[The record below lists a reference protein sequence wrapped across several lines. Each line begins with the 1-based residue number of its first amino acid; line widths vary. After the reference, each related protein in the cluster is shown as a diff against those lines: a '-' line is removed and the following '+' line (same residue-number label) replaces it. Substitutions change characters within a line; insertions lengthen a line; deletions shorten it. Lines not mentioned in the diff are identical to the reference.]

1 MLSAVIEYMVE
12 FRVLNMTDK
21 LTQLDLSIERIVLL
35 DLSFEAPMG
44 QDVFTR
50 EWQPDYK
57 IKLRLRSR
65 DLPDEQWE
73 VVLLATVTASL
84 DDSVAFLIEAEQAGV
99 FSVDA
104 TDPEAIR
111 RVLSVEAPKLIF
123 PYLREAVDGI
133 AVKGGFPAVR
143 MQSADFDAWYDSA
156 LQAERASGDGAATT
170 GQPDTDH

>member
-1 MLSAVIEYMVE
+1 
-12 FRVLNMTDK
+12 MTDK
-21 LTQLDLSIERIVLL
+21 LTQLDLGIVRTVLL

-44 QDVFTR
+44 QDVFTK

-57 IKLRLRSR
+57 IKLQLRSR
-65 DLPDEQWE
+65 DLPDKQWE

-84 DDSVAFLIEAEQAGV
+84 DDNVAFLIEAEQAGV

-111 RVLSVEAPKLIF
+111 RVLSVEGAKLIF

-133 AVKGGFPAVR
+133 AVKGGFPAVC
-143 MQSADFDAWYDSA
+143 MQPADFEAWYESA
-156 LQAERASGDGAATT
+156 IQAERASGDGAAATE
-170 GQPDTDH
+170 QPDTAH

>member
-73 VVLLATVTASL
+73 VV
-84 DDSVAFLIEAEQAGV
+84 
-99 FSVDA
+99 
-104 TDPEAIR
+104 
-111 RVLSVEAPKLIF
+111 
-123 PYLREAVDGI
+123 
-133 AVKGGFPAVR
+133 
-143 MQSADFDAWYDSA
+143 
-156 LQAERASGDGAATT
+156 
-170 GQPDTDH
+170 